1 MSVSEWTEGLKK
13 ERRFSLY
20 RQPLSHDLR
29 RASSPAGEPFGAL
42 YKLPHKT
49 NKGTASR
56 PHFFIISHAYP
67 PSGGFR
73 RARKRAYG
81 FAVFAAAAG
90 IMVPSALTY
99 TLSTLAPERVIR

>member
-1 MSVSEWTEGLKK
+1 MDGGVEKRKTLLFVSSTPQ
-13 ERRFSLY
+13 SACA
-20 RQPLSHDLR
+20 D
-29 RASSPAGEPFGAL
+29 SSPAGEPFGAL

-49 NKGTASR
+49 NKGT
-56 PHFFIISHAYP
+56 HCV
-67 PSGGFR
+67 PSFLQSLMLIR
-73 RARKRAYG
+73 RQADFAARVSAYG

>member
-49 NKGTASR
+49 NKGTRCVPTFLQSLMLSR
-56 PHFFIISHAYP
+56 RQADFTAL
-67 PSGGFR
+67 
-73 RARKRAYG
+73 KRAYG
-81 FAVFAAAAG
+81 FAVLAAAAG